1 MTQRPGARVA
11 FGTTSAVA
19 AVLAITVACAPG
31 VAGCDAGSA
40 TLAPLPIT
48 VGASRHAVDVS
59 GDGRSIVLRR
69 GEETLLVLGAD
80 AFQAGVVDVLDDSAS
95 YDPFALD
102 GRESEAG
109 VTFRAA
115 TASRVE
121 SLLASGDAR
130 PGAAVSFDYGDGLSL
145 RIEIREKSDAG
156 FTFDLTP
163 GENPTGAPAIAL
175 LRVRART
182 SGDPKEGFYG
192 LGEYEDSVDH
202 RGKLRAMQIEADLEL
217 ESANNE
223 AHVPVP
229 FLLGTHGWA
238 MFAATTRAGAFDVA
252 RKDPAVVEA
261 TFAVAPRGGSSS
273 APEALRLW
281 LFGADVPLDLVKR
294 AYEVSGEARVPP
306 PWALGPWIW
315 RNDSRDQ
322 KEVEDDLATIRRLD
336 LATSG
341 IWLDRPYASAVN
353 SFDFDAARYTDPGAL
368 IGEVHAAGLRLA
380 LWSSPYLEKAD
391 EPLRSQ
397 ATANSFFPPQNGI
410 PLNPWS
416 LPIDFANPAAFAFWR
431 DLVSRYTSAG
441 IDGFKLDYGE
451 DVVPSLGLVRNVWR
465 FADGSDERT
474 MHHRY
479 SGLYHRAYGDALPEE
494 RFLLCR
500 AAHWGEQR
508 TGCILWPGDMDS
520 SFTHHRERFTPRD
533 GKEVVGVGGLPA
545 TVVMG
550 LSLGVSG
557 FPFFGADTG
566 GYRHSPPDEEL
577 YLRWTEQTAL
587 STVMQVGD
595 GSSQPP
601 WVFTPENGRSDATVD
616 VYRTYARLHMRL
628 FPYEWTYAQ
637 RIAVDGR
644 PITRPLGLAY
654 PEMGIHPSDVYL
666 FGDDLLVAPVL
677 ARGERTR
684 SVVVPAGTW
693 IDWWDG
699 TSYASDGHAP
709 IAVDAPLD
717 KLPLVLRD
725 GAIVPLL
732 RPTIDTLAPADDAAV
747 DSFARDPGLLWVRI
761 VPGRPRRFDLWD
773 GTSVERGPDGSLR
786 VASGGVFGRGFV
798 LESMVTPEP
807 NDVARDDDAGA
818 KTPLVRRASLA
829 VLEALDDA
837 SEGWAWEPARR
848 GTLWVKIRGGTAR
861 IVVR

>member
-1 MTQRPGARVA
+1 MTRLPGARA
-11 FGTTSAVA
+11 GFRTANAIATALALASA
-19 AVLAITVACAPG
+19 LAPG
-31 VAGCDAGSA
+31 IAGCDAGAPS
-40 TLAPLPIT
+40 LAQAPIT
-48 VGASRHAVDVS
+48 VGASRFHVDVTS
-59 GDGRSIVLRR
+59 DGRTIVLRR
-69 GEETLLVLGAD
+69 GSEALLVLGED
-80 AFQAGVVDVLDDSAS
+80 AFQAGVVDVIDDSAS
-95 YDPFALD
+95 YDPFTLD
-102 GRESEAG
+102 GREGEAG
-109 VTFRAA
+109 VTFRTPAGFHVA
-115 TASRVE
+115 G
-121 SLLASGDAR
+121 LPASGDAR
-130 PGAAVSFDYGDGLSL
+130 PGAAVMLDYGDGLTL
-145 RIEIREKSDAG
+145 RAEIREKSEAG

-163 GENPTGAPAIAL
+163 GVNATGGPAIAL
-175 LRVRART
+175 VRVRART
-182 SGDPKEGFYG
+182 SGDPHEGFYG
-192 LGEYEDSVDH
+192 LGEWEDSVDH
-202 RGKLRAMQIEADLEL
+202 RGKLRAMQLEADLEL

-238 MFAATTRAGAFDVA
+238 MFVATTRAGSFDVA
-252 RKDPAVVEA
+252 RKDPAAVEA
-261 TFAVAPRGGSSS
+261 TFAVAPRGGGDGG
-273 APEALRLW
+273 PEAFRVW
-281 LFGADVPLDLVKR
+281 LFGADAPLDLVR
-294 AYEVSGEARVPP
+294 RTYEVSGDARVPP

-322 KEVEDDLATIRRLD
+322 KEVEDDIATLRRLD

-353 SFDFDAARYTDPGAL
+353 TFDFDPARYTDANAL

-380 LWSSPYLEKAD
+380 LWSSPYLEKAA

-397 ATANSFFPPQNGI
+397 ATNSSFFPAQNGI
-410 PLNPWS
+410 PLNPWG
-416 LPIDFANPAAFAFWR
+416 LPIDFSNPAAFAFWS
-431 DLVSRYTSAG
+431 DLVNRYTTAG

-479 SGLYHRAYGDALPEE
+479 SGLYHRAYGDVLPDD

-508 TGCILWPGDMDS
+508 TGCIIWPGDMDS

-533 GKEVVGVGGLPA
+533 GKEVTGVGGLPA

-628 FPYEWTYAQ
+628 FAYEWTYAQ
-637 RIAVDGR
+637 RIVDDGR
-644 PITRPLGLAY
+644 PILRPLGLAY

-677 ARGERTR
+677 TRGERTR
-684 SVVVPAGTW
+684 SVVVPAGSW

-699 TSYASDGHAP
+699 TPYASDGRAP

-725 GAIVPLL
+725 GAIVPML
-732 RPTIDTLAPADDAAV
+732 RPTIDTLAPADDPSV
-747 DSFARDPGLLWVRI
+747 ESFVRDPGLLWVRI
-761 VPGRPRRFDLWD
+761 APGRPRRFELWD
-773 GTSVERGPDGSLR
+773 QTSVERGPDGSLR
-786 VASGGVFGRGFV
+786 MVSGGVFVRGFV
-798 LESMVTPEP
+798 LESMATPEP
-807 NDVARDDDAGA
+807 NDVVRDDDAGT
-818 KTPLVRRASLA
+818 KTALSRRASLA
-829 VLEALDDA
+829 DLEVLDDA

-848 GTLWVKIRGGTAR
+848 GTLWVKIRSGATR
-861 IVVR
+861 VVVR

>member
-1 MTQRPGARVA
+1 MTHVPGARGA
-11 FGTTSAVA
+11 FGMANALA
-19 AVLAITVACAPG
+19 AALAITFALAPG
-31 VAGCDAGSA
+31 VAGCDAGAA
-40 TLAPLPIT
+40 TLGQPPIT
-48 VGASRHAVDVS
+48 VGASRYHVEITS
-59 GDGRSIVLRR
+59 DGRAIVLRR
-69 GEETLLVLGAD
+69 DAEALLVLGED
-80 AFQAGVVDVLDDSAS
+80 GFQAGVVDVIDDSAS
-95 YDPFALD
+95 YDPYALD
-102 GRESEAG
+102 GRESDAG
-109 VTFRAA
+109 VTFRAPA
-115 TASRVE
+115 GFHVDA
-121 SLLASGDAR
+121 LAASGDAR
-130 PGAAVSFDYGDGLSL
+130 PGAAVTLDYGDGLTM
-145 RIEIREKSDAG
+145 RVEIREKSEAG
-156 FTFDLTP
+156 FTFDVTP
-163 GENPTGAPAIAL
+163 GVNATGGPAIAL

-182 SGDPKEGFYG
+182 SGDAKEGFYG
-192 LGEYEDSVDH
+192 LGEWEDSVDQ
-202 RGKLRAMQIEADLEL
+202 RGKLRAMQIEADLSM

-238 MFAATTRAGAFDVA
+238 MFVATTRTGSFDVA
-252 RKDPAVVEA
+252 RKDPAAIEA
-261 TFAVAPRGGSSS
+261 TFAVAPRGGTSG
-273 APEALRLW
+273 APEATRMW
-281 LFGADVPLDLVKR
+281 LFGADAPLDLVKR
-294 AYEVSGEARVPP
+294 TYEVSGEARVPP

-315 RNDSRDQ
+315 RNETRDQ
-322 KEVEDDLATIRRLD
+322 KEVEDDIATLRRLD

-353 SFDFDAARYTDPGAL
+353 TFDFDPARYTDPQAL

-380 LWSSPYLEKAD
+380 LWSTPYVEAAA
-391 EPLRSQ
+391 EPLRAQ
-397 ATANSFFPPQNGI
+397 ATANSFFPSQNGI
-410 PLNPWS
+410 PLNPWG
-416 LPIDFANPAAFAFWR
+416 LPIDFSNPAAFAFWR

-479 SGLYHRAYGDALPEE
+479 SGLYHRAYGDALPDD

-508 TGCILWPGDMDS
+508 TGCIIWPGDMDA
-520 SFTHHRERFTPRD
+520 SFTHHGERFTPR
-533 GKEVVGVGGLPA
+533 GGSEVVGVGGLPA

-595 GSSQPP
+595 GSGQPP

-644 PITRPLGLAY
+644 PILRPLGLAY

-677 ARGERTR
+677 TRGERDR
-684 SVVVPAGTW
+684 SVVVPAGSW

-699 TSYASDGHAP
+699 TAYASDGHAP
-709 IAVDAPLD
+709 IAIDAPLD
-717 KLPLVLRD
+717 KLPLLLRD
-725 GAIVPLL
+725 GAIVPML
-732 RPTIDTLAPADDAAV
+732 RPTIDTLAPADDLAV
-747 DSFARDPGLLWVRI
+747 ESFVRDAGLLWVRLA
-761 VPGRPRRFDLWD
+761 PGRPRRFELWD
-773 GTSVERGPDGSLR
+773 HTSVERGPDGSLR

-798 LESMVTPEP
+798 LESMVTAEP
-807 NDVARDDDAGA
+807 NDVVRADDAGT
-818 KTPLVRRASLA
+818 KTPLARRASLA
-829 VLEALDDA
+829 ALEALDDA

-848 GTLWVKIRGGTAR
+848 GTLWVKLRGGSTR
-861 IVVR
+861 VVVR